1 MSEIEHNW
9 FVSIWIKLNEFWRD
23 NLAENYKQVS
33 ISFGV
38 MLVII
43 LASLIP
49 PVSALMQGGEADW
62 GTFGVTSFVAFI
74 QFVTFLVYSFFGKKP
89 EVKNVVT
96 NTEEQI

>member
-1 MSEIEHNW
+1 MPEVEKTFW
-9 FVSIWIKLNEFWRD
+9 EKLIGFWQD

-33 ISFGV
+33 VSFGV

-49 PVSALMQGGEADW
+49 PVSALMKGSVPDW
-62 GTFGVTSFVAFI
+62 GTFGVTSFVALI

-89 EVKNVVT
+89 EVKNVDT
-96 NTEEQI
+96 KTEPTP

>member
-1 MSEIEHNW
+1 MSEVEKTFW
-9 FVSIWIKLNEFWRD
+9 EKLIGFWKE

-33 ISFGV
+33 VSFGV

-49 PVSALMQGGEADW
+49 PVSALMKGSVPDW
-62 GTFGVTSFVAFI
+62 GTFGVTSFVALI

-89 EVKNVVT
+89 EVKNVDT
-96 NTEEQI
+96 NTEGNP